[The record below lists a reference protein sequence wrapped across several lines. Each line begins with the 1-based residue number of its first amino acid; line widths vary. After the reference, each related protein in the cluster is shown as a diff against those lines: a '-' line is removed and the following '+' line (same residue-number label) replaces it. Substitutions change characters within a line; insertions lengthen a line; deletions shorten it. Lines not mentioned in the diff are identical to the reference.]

1 MIVLTK
7 CTEYFCTKA
16 DKKVSVLL
24 TLRTVLYCVVMYYH
38 YSSLLIYLKN
48 KGQYTMN
55 ITNNLIVIIIVF
67 ITQSFQRSI
76 AAMNLSRK
84 PFHFV
89 MQ

>member
-1 MIVLTK
+1 
-7 CTEYFCTKA
+7 
-16 DKKVSVLL
+16 
-24 TLRTVLYCVVMYYH
+24 
-38 YSSLLIYLKN
+38 
-48 KGQYTMN
+48 MN

-89 MQ
+89 MQWNPCQNEIVS